1 MRAVYFSGPRFDRPL
16 TLPKLYLKIVER
28 RSRVLDFGHRERPM
42 LILFWPF
49 DPGSNRDRVNVELPP
64 PCASKLRSRQNEIE
78 RLRQVRQSPGMMLM
92 SFFMSLGRLSA
103 DHRLFGR
110 SPNPITP
117 VITSIKIGST
127 MLEDSMSKHQADE
140 SLRKR
145 LKRWLVRVRKIVRRH
160 PGHFTSPASWPR
172 SGSIQNL
179 IFERHPFRIVFCEPF
194 LGGVF
199 VGEDLQVIGVADLL
213 AGVDVENFHFAIL

>member
-1 MRAVYFSGPRFDRPL
+1 MS
-16 TLPKLYLKIVER
+16 TLN
-28 RSRVLDFGHRERPM
+28 SHHN
-42 LILFWPF
+42 
-49 DPGSNRDRVNVELPP
+49 S
-64 PCASKLRSRQNEIE
+64 CASKLRSRQNDIE
-78 RLRQVRQSPGMMLM
+78 RLRQVTNPLELCSLM

-117 VITSIKIGST
+117 VITSLKIGST

-145 LKRWLVRVRKIVRRH
+145 LKRWPVRVRKIVRRH
-160 PGHFTSPASWPR
+160 PGYFTLPASWPR

-179 IFERHPFRIVFCEPF
+179 IFERHPFRIVFREPF

-199 VGEDLQVIGVADLL
+199 VGEDLQVIGSPTCLL
-213 AGVDVENFHFAIL
+213 VST